1 MSTTVYLIISSGV
14 AIALRG
20 GNTSHIAQ
28 HIAAIAAAIPN
39 QPIPALTASKRKRL
53 TGKERVKRVDPCR
66 PLVAWNDGC
75 VAIPA
80 PESIMEN
87 DAAAIVIMIATPRI
101 GLPTD
106 GSLGTLIAWVARQ

>member
-14 AIALRG
+14 AVALRG

-28 HIAAIAAAIPN
+28 HIAALAAAISN
-39 QPIPALTASKRKRL
+39 QPIPALTASKRNRL
-53 TGKERVKRVDPCR
+53 TGRERVKSVDPCR
-66 PLVAWNDGC
+66 PLVAWNEGC

-87 DAAAIVIMIATPRI
+87 AATAMVIMIATPRI

-106 GSLGTLIAWVARQ
+106 GPSGALMAWIAMQ